1 MSRARLNIFLE
12 PAHARRLQELAAH
25 RGVSK
30 SALIAAAL
38 SAFLAS
44 PETVAQ
50 RELTVLRRLDRL
62 SRQFDRLERDQNL
75 LIEALALYVRIYL
88 SLSLPVPEEQQDA
101 ARAQGRARYAQF
113 VDQLGRQ
120 LQRGRSLA
128 RELGEELEGAARP
141 AGAAVHGMEEAGFTA
156 SASAD
161 AEGEVDAG
169 DADAAR
175 ADAATAAGSGTGPAQ
190 APDDSQ
196 RQDHGAA
203 S

>member
-12 PAHARRLQELAAH
+12 PDHARRLQALAVH

-38 SAFLAS
+38 SSFLAS
-44 PETVAQ
+44 PETLAQ
-50 RELTVLRRLDRL
+50 RELTVVRRLDRL

-88 SLSLPVPEEQQDA
+88 TLSLPVPEEEQDA
-101 ARAQGRARYAQF
+101 ARAQGRARYAQY

-128 RELGEELEGAARP
+128 RELGEELEA
-141 AGAAVHGMEEAGFTA
+141 
-156 SASAD
+156 
-161 AEGEVDAG
+161 
-169 DADAAR
+169 
-175 ADAATAAGSGTGPAQ
+175 AATAAAGGGTDASEPPADPPGGTGAAHRPEQ
-190 APDDSQ
+190 ATQ
-196 RQDHGAA
+196 AGGGAA
-203 S
+203 AAGGGADDGTAS